1 MPLTLFAPW
10 LKGNPNAAA
19 AGVLI
24 RRWPSIF
31 NSALIQAVGLNGR
44 VDVIE
49 QSFNIRFSEIETAVP
64 STPGLY
70 EIVTDEGKL
79 LKVGIS
85 GNLRR
90 RLIQHRQS
98 KQSRL
103 KLKEGGEWSNPNDVL
118 SKQSILAKHLYF
130 HSPVTGYDLKTEAG
144 RQAFLD
150 QQCHLLVTVTLT
162 REEAREMERLKEQSG
177 AYQFVGVTRTPS

>member
-1 MPLTLFAPW
+1 M
-10 LKGNPNAAA
+10 
-19 AGVLI
+19 
-24 RRWPSIF
+24 
-31 NSALIQAVGLNGR
+31 
-44 VDVIE
+44 IE
-49 QSFNIRFSEIETAVP
+49 QSFKIRFSEIETALP
-64 STPGLY
+64 SAPGLY

-90 RLIQHRQS
+90 RLLQHRQS

-130 HSPVTGYDLKTEAG
+130 HPPVTGYDLKTEAG
-144 RQAFLD
+144 RQAFLE

-177 AYQFVGVTRTPS
+177 AYQFVGVTKTSS